1 MFVKTGDNVQVI
13 AGKDKGKT
21 GTVIQASP
29 KTNKV
34 TVKGINIIKKHQ
46 KPSQTEPNGG
56 IKDMEAPLDASNVKV
71 VNAAKEAA
79 TKKSTKTEDKENK

>member
-21 GTVIQASP
+21 GTVIQAFP
-29 KTNKV
+29 RANKV
-34 TVKGINIIKKHQ
+34 TVKGVNMIKKHQ

-56 IKDMEAPLDASNVKV
+56 IKDVEAPLDASNVKV
-71 VNAAKEAA
+71 VKAATEAA
-79 TKKSTKTEDKENK
+79 TKKSAEKSDK

>member
-21 GTVIQASP
+21 GTVIQAFP
-29 KTNKV
+29 RTNKV
-34 TVKGINIIKKHQ
+34 TVKGVNMIKKHQ

-56 IKDMEAPLDASNVKV
+56 IKDVEAPLDASNVKV
-71 VNAAKEAA
+71 VKAAKDAA
-79 TKKSTKTEDKENK
+79 TKKSTEKNEK

>member
-1 MFVKTGDNVQVI
+1 VFVKTGDNVQVI

-21 GTVIQASP
+21 GTVVQAFP

-34 TVKGINIIKKHQ
+34 TVKGVNMIKKHQ

-56 IKDMEAPLDASNVKV
+56 IKDVEAPLDASNVKV
-71 VNAAKEAA
+71 VSAAEEAA
-79 TKKSTKTEDKENK
+79 TKKSTKTEDKEK

>member
-1 MFVKTGDNVQVI
+1 MFVKTGDNVKVI

-21 GTVIQASP
+21 GTVIKAFP

-34 TVKGINIIKKHQ
+34 TVKGINMVKKHQ

-56 IKDMEAPLDASNVKV
+56 IKDVEAPLDASNVKV
-71 VNAAKEAA
+71 VTAAQEPA
-79 TKKSTKTEDKENK
+79 KKSDKKKDK